1 MRRAIGLLL
10 QSPELASEIP
20 LQPELA
26 QMNVPGISLFIKL
39 QQLALER
46 QLTTAQLLEQFRDGK
61 EYAPLA
67 KLAVWEHQVDADSL
81 VDEFKST
88 FNFIED
94 QCLNLR
100 LEALL
105 IKDKT
110 QGLSKA
116 EWQEYSLLTQA
127 LKGR

>member
-1 MRRAIGLLL
+1 
-10 QSPELASEIP
+10 
-20 LQPELA
+20 
-26 QMNVPGISLFIKL
+26 
-39 QQLALER
+39 
-46 QLTTAQLLEQFRDGK
+46 
-61 EYAPLA
+61 
-67 KLAVWEHQVDADSL
+67 L